1 MKRPLAIVLTIAI
14 FAAIAVCFLRPTP
27 LYYVRGN
34 TLVIAGQRIENEV
47 QVVDLANDG
56 YLPICEN
63 DRVKL
68 EVHPTLGNHG
78 VMLTFRAQSLN
89 ESRGYLFGARIV
101 EDGEAHY
108 LSEGRVLDRST
119 GEDVGFVSPMIG
131 WLTQADGVYPDGV
144 ATPNEPSF
152 FRKHIAA
159 DHSGEYTVELNMYE
173 YDPETGTLPSEQPHT
188 ISFDVEIKDMPD
200 GMYTCGA
207 YWEQPAG
214 KRSMIKV
221 FLPVYRT
228 GGTHL
233 SVDRDKEVKLERR
246 TLFGWQEV
254 EDRVADVDGGGDP
267 YATYY
272 VHVLPQIGRG
282 DYRLTFE
289 LHDVYG
295 KSGETRTVK
304 LRFSFDK

>member
-1 MKRPLAIVLTIAI
+1 MKRPLAIALTIAI
-14 FAAIAVCFLRPTP
+14 FAAIAVCFLRPAP
-27 LYYVRGN
+27 PYYVRGN
-34 TLVIAGQRIENEV
+34 TLVIAGQRVDREIRA
-47 QVVDLANDG
+47 VDLANEG

-63 DRVKL
+63 DLVKL
-68 EVHPTLGNHG
+68 EVHPTLGNRG
-78 VMLTFRAQSLN
+78 VMLTFRAQSLD
-89 ESRGYLFGARIV
+89 ESLGFLFGARIV

-131 WLTQADGVYPDGV
+131 WLTQEDGVYPDGA

-159 DHSGEYTVELNMYE
+159 DHPGEYTVELYLYE

-214 KRSMIKV
+214 ERSMIRV
-221 FLPVYRT
+221 HLPIYRAD
-228 GGTHL
+228 GSYL
-233 SVDRDKEVKLERR
+233 SVDRDEAVKLERR
-246 TLFGWQEV
+246 TLFGWQKV
-254 EDRVADVDGGGDP
+254 EDRVADVGGGDP
-267 YATYY
+267 YTTYY
-272 VHVLPQIGRG
+272 IHVLPQIGRG

-289 LHDVYG
+289 LLDVYG

-304 LRFSFDK
+304 LRFSFGS

>member
-14 FAAIAVCFLRPTP
+14 FAAIAVCFLRPAP

-34 TLVIAGQRIENEV
+34 TLVIVGQSIEKEV
-47 QVVDLANDG
+47 RAVDLANEG

-63 DRVKL
+63 DLVKL
-68 EVHPTLGNHG
+68 EVHPALGSRG
-78 VMLTFRAQSLN
+78 VMLTFRVQSLN

-101 EDGEAHY
+101 KDGEERY
-108 LSEGRVLDRST
+108 LSDGRVLDRST
-119 GEDVGFVSPMIG
+119 GEDVGFVPSMYG
-131 WLTQADGVYPDGV
+131 WLTQEDGVYPDGV

-159 DHSGEYTVELNMYE
+159 NHPGEYTVELYLYE
-173 YDPETGTLPSEQPHT
+173 YDPKTGTLPSEQPHT

-200 GMYTCGA
+200 VMYSCGA

-214 KRSMIKV
+214 ERSMIRV
-221 FLPVYRT
+221 HLPVYRAD
-228 GGTHL
+228 GSYL
-233 SVDRDKEVKLERR
+233 SVDRDKEVMLERR
-246 TLFGWQEV
+246 TLFGWQKV
-254 EDRVADVDGGGDP
+254 EDRVADVDGVGDP

-272 VHVLPQIGRG
+272 IHVLPQIGRG
-282 DYRLTFE
+282 DYRLTLE

-295 KSGETRTVK
+295 KSGETRTVTI
-304 LRFSFDK
+304 RFSFGK

>member
-1 MKRPLAIVLTIAI
+1 MKRPLAIALTAAI
-14 FAAIAVCFLRPTP
+14 FAATAVCFLRPAP

-34 TLVIAGQRIENEV
+34 TLVIAGQSIEKEV
-47 QVVDLANDG
+47 RAVDLANEG

-78 VMLTFRAQSLN
+78 VMLTFRAQSLDEN
-89 ESRGYLFGARIV
+89 LGFLFGARIV
-101 EDGEAHY
+101 EDGEERY

-152 FRKHIAA
+152 FRKHIPAN
-159 DHSGEYTVELNMYE
+159 HPGEYTVELNMYE
-173 YDPETGTLPSEQPHT
+173 YDPETGTLPNEQPHT

-214 KRSMIKV
+214 ERSMIRV
-221 FLPVYRT
+221 HLPIYRAD
-228 GGTHL
+228 GSYL

-254 EDRVADVDGGGDP
+254 EDRVADVGGGDP
-267 YATYY
+267 YITYY

-289 LHDVYG
+289 LLDVYG

-304 LRFSFDK
+304 LRFSFNK